1 MFKYRDI
8 NINYKDYGK
17 KDGNAIVYLHG
28 WGQNIEMMEPIAN
41 PLEKSNRLIILD
53 LPGFGA
59 SEEPKEVWSIEDY
72 ADMVHELLK
81 ELNVEKPNMIGHS
94 FGGKIT
100 LMYASKYEVNR
111 IILLASP
118 YKKSTKKPSLKVR
131 ILKKMKN
138 IPGLGTIAEKIKSK
152 MGSTDYKNASPTMRN
167 ILVKHINTDIV
178 EDIKKITC
186 PSFIIWGDKDDAV
199 PVSDAYDLEKI
210 IKDSGLTIYEGC
222 THYAYLERLDKTNAI
237 IASFMK

>member
-41 PLEKSNRLIILD
+41 PFEKSNRLIILD

-138 IPGLGTIAEKIKSK
+138 IPGLGGIAEKIKSK

>member
-1 MFKYRDI
+1 MYG
-8 NINYKDYGK
+8 NPEGKD
-17 KDGNAIVYLHG
+17 VVLLHG

>member
-1 MFKYRDI
+1 
-8 NINYKDYGK
+8 
-17 KDGNAIVYLHG
+17 
-28 WGQNIEMMEPIAN
+28 MMEPIAN

-138 IPGLGTIAEKIKSK
+138 IPGLGTIAEKIKSQ

-167 ILVKHINTDIV
+167 ILVKHVNTDIV

>member
-138 IPGLGTIAEKIKSK
+138 IPGLGGIAEKIKSK

-167 ILVKHINTDIV
+167 ILVKHVNTDIV

>member
-138 IPGLGTIAEKIKSK
+138 IPGLGKIAEKIKSK

-167 ILVKHINTDIV
+167 ILVKHVNTDIV

-222 THYAYLERLDKTNAI
+222 THYAYLERLGKTNAI

>member
-41 PLEKSNRLIILD
+41 PFEKSNRLIILD

-138 IPGLGTIAEKIKSK
+138 IPGLGTIAEKMKSK

-167 ILVKHINTDIV
+167 ILVKHVNTDIV

-222 THYAYLERLDKTNAI
+222 THYAYLERLSKTNAI